1 MFVWVFPPDIDWYK
15 GMVGCDL
22 HQLLLLQFCL
32 LKGRKLKMEKAL
44 ENFPQLLFTIVSL
57 CR

>member
-32 LKGRKLKMEKAL
+32 LKGRKLKLRDNGASTKEFRVAKG
-44 ENFPQLLFTIVSL
+44 TH
-57 CR
+57 